1 MRTFLIAIF
10 YLGNNLRK
18 GLKCLDYDESLSPMK
33 TIGNTT
39 VPPQVDLDIVSLKI
53 KEINEYEDY
62 AIFQFEYKNTWTDER
77 LKWPSS
83 CLQTKEGVPDFVKS
97 ELLDVLWNPITYL
110 QDVANSKRPT
120 CQNTLKI
127 DEVIKDE
134 LKKRIEHQR
143 DIFVD
148 FIITYIST

>member
-1 MRTFLIAIF
+1 
-10 YLGNNLRK
+10 
-18 GLKCLDYDESLSPMK
+18 MK

-83 CLQTKEGVPDFVKS
+83 CLQTKKGIPDFVKS

-134 LKKRIEHQR
+134 LKKRIGHQR

-148 FIITYIST
+148 LINTYIST